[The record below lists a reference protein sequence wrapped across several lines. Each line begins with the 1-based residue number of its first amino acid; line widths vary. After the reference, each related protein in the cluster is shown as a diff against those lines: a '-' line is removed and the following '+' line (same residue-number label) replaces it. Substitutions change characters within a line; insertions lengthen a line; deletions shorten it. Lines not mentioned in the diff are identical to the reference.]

1 MIILIHTNK
10 YIQNDNYIIEIKN
23 AYNELT
29 KSYKDG
35 ELVEVQEDFNNHN
48 WFYMEYDKES
58 QKYKYNQN
66 EIDKLM
72 DIYTNK
78 MDNKSFYMKY
88 YVDAQNRN
96 LSIYSKITNN
106 EIGTY
111 IPDIKSLMINKEFI
125 NDYNEVKEELN
136 SILEVN
142 ELSFYEVKP
151 YNN

>member
-1 MIILIHTNK
+1 MTCTNQ
-10 YIQNDNYIIEIKN
+10 YIQNDDYINEIKKT
-23 AYNELT
+23 YNELI
-29 KSYKDG
+29 KLYKDG
-35 ELVEVQEDFNNHN
+35 DLVEVPKDFSNYN

-78 MDNKSFYMKY
+78 MDNKSFYMKF

-96 LSIYSKITNN
+96 LSIYSKKTDN
-106 EIGTY
+106 EIGAY
-111 IPDIKSLMINKEFI
+111 IPDIKLLMINKEFI

>member
-1 MIILIHTNK
+1 MIYTNK
-10 YIQNDNYIIEIKN
+10 YIQNDDYIIQIKN
-23 AYNELT
+23 TYNELT

-35 ELVEVQEDFNNHN
+35 ELVEVKEDFSNRN

-58 QKYKYNQN
+58 QKYKHNQN

-78 MDNKSFYMKY
+78 MDNKSFYMKF

-111 IPDIKSLMINKEFI
+111 IPIIKLLMINKEFI

>member
-1 MIILIHTNK
+1 MIYTNK
-10 YIQNDNYIIEIKN
+10 YIQNDDYIIQIKN
-23 AYNELT
+23 TYNELT

-35 ELVEVQEDFNNHN
+35 ELVEVKEDFSNRN

-78 MDNKSFYMKY
+78 MDNKSFYMKFY
-88 YVDAQNRN
+88 ADAQNRN
-96 LSIYSKITNN
+96 LSIYSKIANN

-111 IPDIKSLMINKEFI
+111 IPDIKLLMINKKFI
-125 NDYNEVKEELN
+125 NDYNEVKEEIN

>member
-1 MIILIHTNK
+1 MIYTNK
-10 YIQNDNYIIEIKN
+10 YIQNDDYIIEIKN
-23 AYNELT
+23 TYNELT

-35 ELVEVQEDFNNHN
+35 ELVEVQEDFSNRN

-66 EIDKLM
+66 EIDKM
-72 DIYTNK
+72 MEIYTNK
-78 MDNKSFYMKY
+78 MDNKSFYMKF
-88 YVDAQNRN
+88 YVDAQNRI

-111 IPDIKSLMINKEFI
+111 IPDIKLLMINKEFI
-125 NDYNEVKEELN
+125 NDYNEVQEDLN